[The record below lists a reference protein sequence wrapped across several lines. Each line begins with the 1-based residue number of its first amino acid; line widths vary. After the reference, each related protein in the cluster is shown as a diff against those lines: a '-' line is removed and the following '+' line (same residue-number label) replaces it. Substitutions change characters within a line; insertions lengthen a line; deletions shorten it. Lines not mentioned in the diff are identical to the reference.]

1 MGCFQGKV
9 IRKKE
14 DDQNK
19 KVILKF
25 NIINKNKVVKNYSK
39 KKIEYYCF

>member
-9 IRKKE
+9 IIKKE

-25 NIINKNKVVKNYSK
+25 NIINKNKVDKNYSK
-39 KKIEYYCF
+39 KK